1 MTERGRRTDRAGQTS
16 ECVSS
21 SRERERE
28 KERQRQRQRERESP
42 SVRWRATT
50 LHRSPCEEEEEALR
64 KKQKRIDRE
73 IERSF
78 FHLVSQEARVRRGPP
93 GLPGCLQAGFPKPQA
108 GQAGQAGQARLPP
121 SEAAW
126 GGSEDRPAD
135 AALRREVLQR
145 QSREEPHSDSSLTAA
160 AWCLV

>member
-28 KERQRQRQRERESP
+28 RKRETETETERERESP

-50 LHRSPCEEEEEALR
+50 LHRSPCEEEEALR
-64 KKQKRIDRE
+64 KKQKRMDRE

-78 FHLVSQEARVRRGPP
+78 FRLVSQ
-93 GLPGCLQAGFPKPQA
+93 
-108 GQAGQAGQARLPP
+108 
-121 SEAAW
+121 
-126 GGSEDRPAD
+126 
-135 AALRREVLQR
+135 
-145 QSREEPHSDSSLTAA
+145 
-160 AWCLV
+160 

>member
-21 SRERERE
+21 TRERERERERE
-28 KERQRQRQRERESP
+28 KERQRQRQRQRQRERE
-42 SVRWRATT
+42 RARACSGGRQPFTVA
-50 LHRSPCEEEEEALR
+50 LAKKKKEALR

-78 FHLVSQEARVRRGPP
+78 FRLVSQEARVRRGPP

-108 GQAGQAGQARLPP
+108 GQAGQAGQGPP
-121 SEAAW
+121 SAF
-126 GGSEDRPAD
+126 GGCLGRV
-135 AALRREVLQR
+135 RR
-145 QSREEPHSDSSLTAA
+145 STG
-160 AWCLV
+160 